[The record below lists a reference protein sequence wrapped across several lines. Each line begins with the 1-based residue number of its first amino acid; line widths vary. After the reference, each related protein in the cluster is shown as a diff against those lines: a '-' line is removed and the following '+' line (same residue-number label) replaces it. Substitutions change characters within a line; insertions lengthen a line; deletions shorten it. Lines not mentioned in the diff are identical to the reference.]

1 MSFTLKKIISFFI
14 MPISI
19 GLMLC
24 LLALYFVVA
33 NKMKKA
39 KLFLSLTFIWFFLI
53 SFAPF
58 SNALVK
64 PLENVYPK
72 ISDNMSDVHYIL
84 LLGGDFQHRGYEALR
99 LYKKMNNIKIITS
112 GFEGA
117 RQISSAQE
125 AKEKLIQLGVK
136 EEDIMT
142 QSSPKDTFQEAI
154 EVKNIVGN
162 EPVFLVTSAI
172 HMPRA
177 MLIFKNEGVN
187 VIAAPTNFLYEQDVS
202 FYHLIGAKYALNTQ
216 QAIHEYMG
224 ILYSILK
231 DIYMTFRGMI

>member
-1 MSFTLKKIISFFI
+1 MGFTLKKIVSFFI

-24 LLALYFVVA
+24 LIALYYVVT

-39 KLFLSLTFIWFFLI
+39 KIFLSLTLVWFFLI

-72 ISDNMSDVHYIL
+72 IGDDIANVNYVL
-84 LLGGDFQHRGYEALR
+84 LLGGDFQNRGYEALR
-99 LYKKMNNIKIITS
+99 LYKNMQNIKIITS
-112 GFEGA
+112 GYEGA
-117 RQISSAQE
+117 RQISDAQE
-125 AKEKLIQLGVK
+125 AKERLIQLGVK
-136 EEDIMT
+136 EEDIIT
-142 QSSPKDTFQEAI
+142 QASPKDTFQEAI
-154 EVKNIVGN
+154 EVKNIVGE

-187 VIAAPTNFLYEQDVS
+187 VIAAPTNFLYEEDVS
-202 FYHLIGAKYALNTQ
+202 FYHLIGAQYALNTQ
-216 QAIHEYMG
+216 QAVHEYVG
-224 ILYSILK
+224 ILFSVLK
-231 DIYMTFRGMI
+231 DIYSTFRGMI

>member
-1 MSFTLKKIISFFI
+1 MGFTLKKILSFFI

-24 LLALYFVVA
+24 LIALYFVIA

-39 KLFLSLTFIWFFLI
+39 KIFLSLTLVWFFLI

-72 ISDNMSDVHYIL
+72 VSDEIANVHYVL
-84 LLGGDFQHRGYEALR
+84 LLGGDFQNRGYEALR
-99 LYKKMNNIKIITS
+99 LYKNRENVKIITS

-117 RQISSAQE
+117 KQISDAQE
-125 AKEKLIQLGVK
+125 AKERLVQLGVN
-136 EEDIMT
+136 EEDIIVQT
-142 QSSPKDTFQEAI
+142 TPKDTFQEAV
-154 EVKNIVGN
+154 EVKNIVGD
-162 EPVFLVTSAI
+162 EPLLLVTSAI

-187 VIAAPTNFLYEQDVS
+187 AIAAPTNFLYEKDVS

-216 QAIHEYMG
+216 QAVHEYVG
-224 ILYSILK
+224 ILYSVLK
-231 DIYMTFRGMI
+231 DIYSTFRGMI